1 MLRKM
6 LMQQLERSRILLFSF
21 MLLLVLSVVIGVV
34 SMYPAAPDNEVTSVA
49 DNSFSITDVSF
60 VLTPL
65 EMRRHGLGSF
75 RGGENI
81 SISVSNPEHSPFN
94 FSVETYNGTC
104 YSTTSTGDVEYSFIA
119 EPEYYEVVF
128 FSESTVEIY
137 IAVSAQEPTVLFP
150 FSWLNTPAK
159 VLFFFSLGSIMLLL
173 LKPALH
179 IASMFNAEEYKARF
193 LSSKGR
199 RIMLILIL
207 LSLALWFFLL
217 AVNTN
222 TFASFENWYTDHA
235 RHSYSATLFT
245 KVGFSI
251 FDTPLGQLASNDN
264 SYYKFVTWP
273 HMAHIYPLG
282 SLLLFLP
289 FGFLLQSGVEQV
301 FVFKMEIAVFLLFAH
316 VSLYYFLERYWK
328 QKMFPLLKLVG
339 VYAMYI
345 PLIVY
350 TANGMFDAIP
360 FLFSLFAIDMY
371 LSERYDYFLLFMAV
385 SVMLKYQAAIFLLPL
400 IIIGVLK
407 LFEKHEFSS
416 IIRNKAVI
424 AAALIT
430 VVCVFTA
437 VASAP
442 YLMETKPEFVMNG
455 INAFSSHAQITWEMQ
470 SFAVLLTLAVTML
483 FAVYMHKRNPL
494 IALSAVFLLF
504 PLFTMPFFQIWYL
517 PFFFGYTLLPQKKR
531 EMELTIIWL
540 IFIMAVLGFGGIS
553 FNPINVLDG
562 WAKVLGL

>member
-1 MLRKM
+1 
-6 LMQQLERSRILLFSF
+6 
-21 MLLLVLSVVIGVV
+21 V
-34 SMYPAAPDNEVTSVA
+34 
-49 DNSFSITDVSF
+49 
-60 VLTPL
+60 
-65 EMRRHGLGSF
+65 
-75 RGGENI
+75 
-81 SISVSNPEHSPFN
+81 
-94 FSVETYNGTC
+94 
-104 YSTTSTGDVEYSFIA
+104 
-119 EPEYYEVVF
+119 
-128 FSESTVEIY
+128 
-137 IAVSAQEPTVLFP
+137 
-150 FSWLNTPAK
+150 
-159 VLFFFSLGSIMLLL
+159 
-173 LKPALH
+173 
-179 IASMFNAEEYKARF
+179 EEYKAR
-193 LSSKGR
+193 LLRPKGR
-199 RIMLILIL
+199 RILLILIL

-222 TFASFENWYTDHA
+222 PFGSFENWYTDHA

-273 HMAHIYPLG
+273 QMAHIYPLG

-289 FGFLLQSGVEQV
+289 FDFLLQSGVEQV
-301 FVFKMEIAVFLLFAH
+301 FVFKLEIAVFLLFAH
-316 VSLYYFLERYWK
+316 VSLYYFLARYWK
-328 QKMFPLLKLVG
+328 QQMFPFLKLVG
-339 VYAMYI
+339 VYALYI

-360 FLFSLFAIDMY
+360 LLFSLIAIDMY
-371 LSERYDYFLLFMAV
+371 LTERYDYFLLFIAL

-407 LFEKHEFSS
+407 LFEKHKLSR

-424 AAALIT
+424 AAGLLA

-455 INAFSSHAQITWEMQ
+455 INAFSPHAQITWEMQ
-470 SFAVLLTLAVTML
+470 SFAVLSTLAVTLL
-483 FAVYMHKRNPL
+483 FAVYMIKRNPL
-494 IALSAVFLLF
+494 ISLSALFLLL

-517 PFFFGYTLLPQKKR
+517 PFFFGYTLIPQKKR
-531 EMELTIIWL
+531 DMELTMIWL

-553 FNPINVLDG
+553 FNPINVLNG
-562 WAKVLGL
+562 WARVLGL

>member
-1 MLRKM
+1 MK
-6 LMQQLERSRILLFSF
+6 QFVTSKNLLFGF
-21 MLLLVLSVVIGVV
+21 MLLLALSVVIAVV
-34 SMYPAAPDNEVTSVA
+34 SLVPAGPQNATISA

-60 VLTPL
+60 VVTPL
-65 EMRRHGLGSF
+65 EIRRHGLGSF

-81 SISVSNPEHSPFN
+81 SISISNPEHSPFN

-104 YSTTSTGDVEYSFIA
+104 YSTTSTGDIEYSFTA

-128 FSESTVEIY
+128 FSESTIEIHL
-137 IAVSAQEPTVLFP
+137 AVSAQEPTVLFP

-159 VLFFFSLGSIMLLL
+159 VLFFFSLGSIILLL

-179 IASMFNAEEYKARF
+179 TASMFNVEEYKARL
-193 LSSKGR
+193 LSPKGR
-199 RIMLILIL
+199 RVLLILIL
-207 LSLALWFFLL
+207 LSLAFWFFLL

-222 TFASFENWYTDHA
+222 PFGSFENWYTDHA

-273 HMAHIYPLG
+273 QMAHIYPLG

-316 VSLYYFLERYWK
+316 VSLYYFLARYWK
-328 QKMFPLLKLVG
+328 QQMFPFLKLVG

-360 FLFSLFAIDMY
+360 LLFSLIAIDMF
-371 LSERYDYFLLFMAV
+371 LTKRYDYFLLFMAV

-400 IIIGVLK
+400 IIMGVLK
-407 LFEKHEFSS
+407 LFEKHQLSS

-424 AAALIT
+424 AAALLE

-455 INAFSSHAQITWEMQ
+455 INAFSPHAQITWEMQ
-470 SFAVLLTLAVTML
+470 AFAVLSTLAVTLL
-483 FAVYMHKRNPL
+483 FAVYMLKRNPL
-494 IALSAVFLLF
+494 ISLSALFLLL

-517 PFFFGYTLLPQKKR
+517 PFFFGYALLPQKKR
-531 EMELTIIWL
+531 DMELTMIWL
-540 IFIMAVLGFGGIS
+540 VFIMAVLGFGGIS

-562 WAKVLGL
+562 WARVLGLQSFQ

>member
-1 MLRKM
+1 MK
-6 LMQQLERSRILLFSF
+6 QFVTSKNLLFGF
-21 MLLLVLSVVIGVV
+21 MLLLALSVVIAVV
-34 SMYPAAPDNEVTSVA
+34 SLVPAGPQNATISA

-60 VLTPL
+60 VVTPL
-65 EMRRHGLGSF
+65 EIRRHGLGSF

-81 SISVSNPEHSPFN
+81 SISISNPEHSPFN

-104 YSTTSTGDVEYSFIA
+104 YSTTSTGDIEYSFTA

-128 FSESTVEIY
+128 FSESTIEIHL
-137 IAVSAQEPTVLFP
+137 AVSAQEPTVLFP

-159 VLFFFSLGSIMLLL
+159 VLFFFSLGSIILLL

-179 IASMFNAEEYKARF
+179 TASMFNVEEYKARL
-193 LSSKGR
+193 LSPKGR
-199 RIMLILIL
+199 RVLLILIL
-207 LSLALWFFLL
+207 LSLAFWFFLL

-222 TFASFENWYTDHA
+222 PFGSFENWYTDHA

-273 HMAHIYPLG
+273 QMAHIYPLG

-316 VSLYYFLERYWK
+316 VSLYYFLARYWK
-328 QKMFPLLKLVG
+328 QQVFPFLKLVG

-360 FLFSLFAIDMY
+360 LLFSLIAIDMF
-371 LSERYDYFLLFMAV
+371 LTKRYDYFLLFMAV

-400 IIIGVLK
+400 IIMGVLK
-407 LFEKHEFSS
+407 LFEKHQLSS

-424 AAALIT
+424 AAALLE

-455 INAFSSHAQITWEMQ
+455 INAFSPHAQITWEMQ
-470 SFAVLLTLAVTML
+470 AFAVLSTLAVTLL
-483 FAVYMHKRNPL
+483 FAVYMLKRNPL
-494 IALSAVFLLF
+494 ISLSALFLLL

-517 PFFFGYTLLPQKKR
+517 PFFFGYALLPQKKR
-531 EMELTIIWL
+531 DMELTMIWL
-540 IFIMAVLGFGGIS
+540 VFIMAVLGFGGIS

-562 WAKVLGL
+562 WARVLGLQSFQ

>member
-1 MLRKM
+1 MK
-6 LMQQLERSRILLFSF
+6 QFVTSKNLLFGF
-21 MLLLVLSVVIGVV
+21 MLLLALSVVIAVV
-34 SMYPAAPDNEVTSVA
+34 SLVPAGPQNATISA

-60 VLTPL
+60 VVTPL
-65 EMRRHGLGSF
+65 EIRRHGLGSF

-81 SISVSNPEHSPFN
+81 SISISNPEHSPFN
-94 FSVETYNGTC
+94 FSVGTYNGTC
-104 YSTTSTGDVEYSFIA
+104 YSTTSTGDIEYSFTA

-128 FSESTVEIY
+128 FSESTIEIHL
-137 IAVSAQEPTVLFP
+137 AVSAQEPTVLFP

-159 VLFFFSLGSIMLLL
+159 VLFFFSLGSIILLL

-179 IASMFNAEEYKARF
+179 TASMFNVEEYKARL
-193 LSSKGR
+193 LSPKGR
-199 RIMLILIL
+199 RVLLILIL
-207 LSLALWFFLL
+207 LSLAFWFFLL

-222 TFASFENWYTDHA
+222 PFGSFENWYTDHA

-273 HMAHIYPLG
+273 QMAHIYPLG

-316 VSLYYFLERYWK
+316 VSLYYFLACYWK
-328 QKMFPLLKLVG
+328 QQMFPFLKLVG

-360 FLFSLFAIDMY
+360 LLFSLIAIDMF
-371 LSERYDYFLLFMAV
+371 LTERYDYFLLFMAV

-400 IIIGVLK
+400 IIMGVLK
-407 LFEKHEFSS
+407 LFEKHQLSS

-424 AAALIT
+424 AAALLE

-455 INAFSSHAQITWEMQ
+455 INAFSPHAQITWEMQ
-470 SFAVLLTLAVTML
+470 AFAVLSTLAVTLL
-483 FAVYMHKRNPL
+483 FAVYMLKRNPL
-494 IALSAVFLLF
+494 ISLSALFLLL

-517 PFFFGYTLLPQKKR
+517 PFFFGYALLPQKKR
-531 EMELTIIWL
+531 DMELTMIWL
-540 IFIMAVLGFGGIS
+540 VFIMAVLGFGGIS

-562 WAKVLGL
+562 WARVLGLQSFQ

>member
-1 MLRKM
+1 MLRKV
-6 LMQQLERSRILLFSF
+6 LVKQLAQSRILLFSF

-34 SMYPAAPDNEVTSVA
+34 SMCPAAPANATSAVDNYS
-49 DNSFSITDVSF
+49 SITDVSF

-81 SISVSNPEHSPFN
+81 SISVSNPENSPFN
-94 FSVETYNGTC
+94 FSVESYNGTY
-104 YSTTSTGDVEYSFIA
+104 YSSTAIGDIEYSFTA
-119 EPEYYEVVF
+119 EPDYYEVVF
-128 FSESTVEIY
+128 SSESTVGIHL
-137 IAVSAQEPTVLFP
+137 AVSAQKPTVFYP

-159 VLFFFSLGSIMLLL
+159 VLFFFSLASIILLL
-173 LKPALH
+173 LNPSLRTV
-179 IASMFNAEEYKARF
+179 SVFNVEEYKARL
-193 LSSKGR
+193 LSPKGR
-199 RIMLILIL
+199 RILLILIL
-207 LSLALWFFLL
+207 LSLALWFFLV

-222 TFASFENWYTDHA
+222 PLGSFENWFTDHA
-235 RHSYSATLFT
+235 RHSYAATLFT

-273 HMAHIYPLG
+273 QMGHVYPLG

-289 FGFLLQSGVEQV
+289 FGLLLQSGVEQV

-328 QKMFPLLKLVG
+328 QQMFPFLKLLG
-339 VYAMYI
+339 VYTMYI

-350 TANGMFDAIP
+350 TADGMFDAVP
-360 FLFSLFAIDMY
+360 LLFSLFAIDMY
-371 LSERYDYFLLFMAV
+371 LTERYDYFLLFMAV
-385 SVMLKYQAAIFLLPL
+385 SVMLKYQAAMFLMPL

-407 LFEKHEFSS
+407 LFEKHKFSS

-424 AAALIT
+424 AATLLV

-437 VASAP
+437 IASAP
-442 YLMETKPEFVMNG
+442 YLTETKPEFMMNAL
-455 INAFSSHAQITWEMQ
+455 NAFNPHAQITWEMQ

-483 FAVYMHKRNPL
+483 FAVYMLNRNPL
-494 IALSAVFLLF
+494 ISLSAVFLLA
-504 PLFTMPFFQIWYL
+504 PTFTMPFLQIWYL
-517 PFFFGYTLLPQKKR
+517 PLFFVYALIPQKKR
-531 EMELTIIWL
+531 DMELTMIWL
-540 IFIMAVLGFGGIS
+540 IFIMAVIGFGVVS
-553 FNPINVLDG
+553 FNPMNVING